1 LAFTIVRVASGGLP
15 VVESERGLPYYEA
28 DNGYGIPV
36 TFGDSGIPLGSP
48 GAAAYGDGPAP
59 PGFHW
64 EFVIDDLTA
73 TRVTDDAT
81 GQPSVELVGN

>member
-1 LAFTIVRVASGGLP
+1 MSFGKLGAMG
-15 VVESERGLPYYEA
+15 RGMGHLGA
-28 DNGYGIPV
+28 
-36 TFGDSGIPLGSP
+36 LGSP
-48 GAAAYGDGPAP
+48 SASAYGDGPAP